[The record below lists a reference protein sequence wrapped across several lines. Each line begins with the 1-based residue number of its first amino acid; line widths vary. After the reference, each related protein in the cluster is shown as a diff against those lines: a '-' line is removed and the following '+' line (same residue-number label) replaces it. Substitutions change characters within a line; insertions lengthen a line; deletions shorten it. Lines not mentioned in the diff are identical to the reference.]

1 LTASS
6 IELSLTRIL
15 SSDKWLSLR
24 YFHRGGDYPVDNF
37 AISFRIKRENGEE
50 LYLILGDPGASK
62 LRKAF
67 IVKWILPF
75 SLGR

>member
-1 LTASS
+1 M
-6 IELSLTRIL
+6 ELGLTRIL
-15 SSDKWLSLR
+15 SRDKWLSLR
-24 YFHRGGDYPVDNF
+24 YFHRGGDYSVSNF

-50 LYLILGDPGASK
+50 LYLILGDPRASK

-75 SLGR
+75 TLGR